1 MSPDEMVI
9 MIRVLWQVYSE
20 NPDQEIL
27 DELKEITHKYED
39 WLFTQ

>member
-20 NPDQEIL
+20 HPDQEIL
-27 DELKEITHKYED
+27 DELKEITQKYED
-39 WLFTQ
+39 WLFAQ